1 MFLIIFNELKMNY
14 EGVNINIKLLY
25 QTVNKYIQVNEG
37 VHNIYK
43 NQLLELIC
51 KYIIFFD
58 KKKLNRIN

>member
-1 MFLIIFNELKMNY
+1 MNY